1 MCEWVLCFTDYSQPV
16 CAVSEMTDCLPKP
29 PKSPKLLPQRCLV
42 LQTPSSSLRKGQ
54 GKSSHAIT
62 WISKP
67 CCMLPCLYLG
77 WGCCVAPQSPLPF
90 ALLLQAHC
98 REQVCKQWCYRA
110 WGSAIAH
117 CLMEL
122 WVLLRQ
128 GTLLMVMEYLIRWQ
142 TVANTEL
149 WVLTGR
155 QLPREKW
162 GAQVGACGW
171 G

>member
-1 MCEWVLCFTDYSQPV
+1 MSGFYVLLTIPNLSVLCLRWLIVFQSHQKVQNSYPE
-16 CAVSEMTDCLPKP
+16 A
-29 PKSPKLLPQRCLV
+29 LV

>member
-1 MCEWVLCFTDYSQPV
+1 MFYWLFPTCLCCVWDDWLSSKATKKSKTPTPKVLGAADTKLKSEKRTGKKQSCYHLDQQTLLHVALPVLGVRVLC
-16 CAVSEMTDCLPKP
+16 C
-29 PKSPKLLPQRCLV
+29 
-42 LQTPSSSLRKGQ
+42 
-54 GKSSHAIT
+54 
-62 WISKP
+62 
-67 CCMLPCLYLG
+67 
-77 WGCCVAPQSPLPF
+77 PQSPLPF

>member
-1 MCEWVLCFTDYSQPV
+1 MSGFYVLLTIPNLSVLCLRWLIVFQSHQNVQNSY
-16 CAVSEMTDCLPKP
+16 PKA
-29 PKSPKLLPQRCLV
+29 LV